1 MTKINRLVILVL
13 ALSITGCNT
22 AHVTSS
28 APTSTP
34 ASADTVSDT
43 NEILKGITI
52 SDYFPKDTTYTRTY
66 HSMIG
71 TNGKA
76 LYSTTEYT
84 EFIGSNE
91 DSEKYIIHMSD
102 TEISSHKASG
112 KHAIEYTVS
121 KNLIQRNHGIFLS
134 NEREWKNQD
143 SVFQITGTGINM
155 STKAG
160 SFSNCIEVTEQV
172 YSEGKVFGAKK
183 SYYAPNV
190 GLIFSKMKADSDNYV
205 PYEELVS
212 NTNSQPVPN
221 KSSKE
226 ISTNIQPGY
235 QIQNSPAKSA
245 PPSEDEAESSQNPP
259 LINAAITGD
268 VSIIQSLLA
277 QGDDPNGTNVLNIT
291 PLMEAARNGHLQ
303 AVQTLLNA
311 HADINLPAAN
321 GETALMWAVDG
332 GFKDI
337 VDMLLQ
343 HGANPDVQG
352 EFYRTALMS
361 AAKNGFTDIVAALLK
376 AHADP
381 TLQDD
386 SEDGKHTALQYAVQ
400 AGHKDIVKLLKNAK
414 DKK

>member
-13 ALSITGCNT
+13 ALSVTGCNT
-22 AHVTSS
+22 AHVSS
-28 APTSTP
+28 SPPTSTP

-84 EFIGSNE
+84 EFISSNE
-91 DSEKYIIHMSD
+91 ESEKYIIHMSD

-112 KHAIEYTVS
+112 EHAIEYTVS

-134 NEREWKNQD
+134 NEREWKNQN
-143 SVFQITGTGINM
+143 SIFQITGTGINM

-160 SFSNCIEVTEQV
+160 SFSNCIEVTEQI
-172 YSEGKVFGAKK
+172 YNEGKAFGAKK

-190 GLIFSKMKADSDNYV
+190 GIIFSKMNADSDNYV
-205 PYEELVS
+205 PFEELVS
-212 NTNSQPVPN
+212 NTNSQPIPSPGQPN
-221 KSSKE
+221 NNVLPKTGSMTTE
-226 ISTNIQPGY
+226 QET
-235 QIQNSPAKSA
+235 
-245 PPSEDEAESSQNPP
+245 ESNENTP

-337 VDMLLQ
+337 VDLLLQ

-386 SEDGKHTALQYAVQ
+386 SEDGKHTALQYAEQ
-400 AGHKDIVKLLKNAK
+400 AGHKGIVKLLKKAM